1 MLRHKFQR
9 LRLYIR
15 ITIGVNPLLSM
26 KIQILET
33 SSLKIVS
40 LPYFELPPYRV
51 VEHLGVRVLTVDGPE
66 HTWTVRVSPN
76 T

>member
-1 MLRHKFQR
+1 MATHSHNHRCQS
-9 LRLYIR
+9 
-15 ITIGVNPLLSM
+15 LLSM

-33 SSLKIVS
+33 SSLKIV

-51 VEHLGVRVLTVDGPE
+51 VEHLGVRVFTVDGPE
-66 HTWTVRVSPN
+66 HTWAVRVSPN